1 MKNSP
6 FYSNYIVSHPF
17 TTSSFQI
24 DSEGRKVVDLVLNN
38 EFATDMQVS
47 QMDLSILKLSAFD
60 ENGMEHTITNFLH
73 GTHVTLHSLSQGQS
87 LRSRSLVS
95 LQCGVY
101 RKLRFY
107 IKDADSFFTYS
118 DASKETPAGFGYLD
132 FEINNGLTIT
142 GAESPIAVL
151 RFDFVP
157 FKSNTFVSRLA
168 NVFRSPKKL
177 SGRLAGSF
185 GP

>member
-6 FYSNYIVSHPF
+6 FYANYIVSQPF

-24 DSEGRKVVDLVLNN
+24 DGEGRKVVDLVLSN

-60 ENGMEHTITNFLH
+60 EVGKEHTITNFLH

-95 LQCGVY
+95 LRCGVY
-101 RKLRFY
+101 SKLRFY

-142 GAESPIAVL
+142 GAVSPIAVL

-157 FKSNTFVSRLA
+157 FKSNTFVPRLA
-168 NVFRSPKKL
+168 NVLRSPKKL

-185 GP
+185 GH